1 MRYKFAGLENWIS
14 IPIKSGLLFWMGGL
28 IAYLY
33 DAELI
38 SWDNFRRLDLST
50 DELTLTILGVLL
62 ITAMGFSLMNR
73 FSLSLLRFLEGYWFK
88 GLKKA
93 LGVLENWRGKKIDK
107 RFQQLAIKYTRNIQ
121 DMTAEELAEYNQIYH
136 EKMSIPDAPAQRMPT
151 RLGNLLR
158 SFEERPYKKYGL
170 NSVVCWP
177 RLWPL
182 LPEAMK
188 TEVTTARE
196 NLETAVHIWMW
207 CCLFIG
213 WGIFTV
219 WASVIGFILTL
230 LAYRLLL
237 NAAEIY
243 GQLVESSFD
252 LYRFSLYDAL
262 HWPLP
267 SRPDEEYEKGCQ
279 LSDYLYKGVFPE
291 EPRIQFVKKA
301 DNQKLESYLYH

>member
-38 SWDNFRRLDLST
+38 SWDNFRTLDLSA
-50 DELTLTILGVLL
+50 DELTLSILAFLL
-62 ITAMGFSLMNR
+62 ITAMGFSIMNR
-73 FSLSLLRFLEGYWFK
+73 FSLSLLRLLEGYWFNC
-88 GLKKA
+88 LKKP
-93 LGVLENWRGKKIDK
+93 LGVIEKRRCQKIDK
-107 RFQQLAIKYTRNIQ
+107 RFQQLAIKYTRNVQ
-121 DMTAEELAEYNQIYH
+121 DMTADELAEYNQIYH
-136 EKMSIPDAPAQRMPT
+136 EKMSIPDDSAQRMPT

-158 SFEERPYKKYGL
+158 SVESRPYKKYGL

-196 NLETAVHIWMW
+196 NLETAVHSWMW
-207 CCLFIG
+207 SLLFII
-213 WGIFTV
+213 WGIFTA
-219 WASVIGFILTL
+219 WAIIIGVVLTL
-230 LAYRLLL
+230 LTYRLLL

-243 GQLVESSFD
+243 GQLVETSFD
-252 LYRFSLYDAL
+252 LYRFSLYEAL
-262 HWPLP
+262 HWPPP
-267 SRPDEEYEKGCQ
+267 SSPDEEYEKGCQ

-291 EPRIQFVKKA
+291 NPSICFLKKET
-301 DNQKLESYLYH
+301 NT